1 MANRNEQGV
10 WEHVPS
16 PFCGIGSDDL
26 KIRVSGSRIEVL
38 ENGDAVTRA
47 AFEQP
52 LGETRPM
59 ISGKPV
65 SLEEAVERAAAVLA
79 EAELPLLA
87 GLATDVAGMR
97 AALSLADR
105 LGAVVDNMNSRAAMR
120 NILVLQDSGWM
131 TTTLAEVKN
140 RADLLLVVGTD
151 VESLF
156 PRFFQRHIW
165 VDGMFVEA
173 ADREVVYLG
182 KAPSGYASVSPDGRK
197 PTVLACEDKDLPA
210 VVSMLR
216 LLVNDRPVGVD
227 SVGGIEIQALRDLA
241 GRLKNANYG
250 VIAWAAG
257 ALGWE
262 HAELTVQ
269 ITCEMIK
276 DLNQRTRCS
285 GLPLGGREGDQT
297 ATQVCGWQ
305 TGYPVRVRFSRGIP
319 EYDPYLNSTER
330 LLEEGEVDAL
340 LWLSA
345 YNSSRLP
352 PRAGVPTVVLGRGGM
367 NFDQPPEVYIPV
379 GVPGIDHAGHTYR
392 MDNVVAVRLFKL
404 RDSNLPSSAQVLEA
418 IERAARAKPSS

>member
-1 MANRNEQGV
+1 MANMIEQGV

-26 KIRVSGSRIEVL
+26 KIKVSGNRIEVL
-38 ENGDAVTRA
+38 ENGDAVTKA

-52 LGETRPM
+52 LGETLPRVD
-59 ISGKPV
+59 GEPV
-65 SLEEAVERAAAVLA
+65 SLEEAVGRAATILA

-105 LGAVVDNMNSRAAMR
+105 LGAVVDNMNSQAAMR

-140 RADLLLVVGTD
+140 RADLLVAVGVD
-151 VESLF
+151 VESIF
-156 PRFFQRHIW
+156 PRFFERHIW
-165 VDGMFVEA
+165 VDGMFVGT

-197 PTVLACEDKDLPA
+197 PRVLACADEDLPA

-227 SVGGIEIQALRDLA
+227 SVGGIGIQELDALA
-241 GRLKNANYG
+241 AQLKSANYG
-250 VIAWAAG
+250 VVAWAAG
-257 ALGWE
+257 ALDWD

-276 DLNQRTRCS
+276 DLNHRTRCS

-297 ATQVCGWQ
+297 ANQVCGWQ
-305 TGYPVRVRFSRGIP
+305 TGYPVRTRFSRGIP
-319 EYDPYLNSTER
+319 EYDPYLNAAER
-330 LLEEGEVDAL
+330 LLGSGEVDAM

-345 YNSSRLP
+345 YNTTRVPPETDLP
-352 PRAGVPTVVLGRGGM
+352 VVVLGRSGM
-367 NFDQPPEVYIPV
+367 TFEHPPEVFIPV

-392 MDNVVAVRLFKL
+392 TDNVVAVRLFQL
-404 RDSNLPSSAQVLEA
+404 RDSGLPSSAEVLGA
-418 IERAARAKPSS
+418 IEQLVRSR